1 MVAQSERVTMQKKS
15 PEEFFKKDVMRN
27 FAKFTRN
34 YLCQSLFFDKV
45 RHCRSATSI
54 KARL

>member
-1 MVAQSERVTMQKKS
+1 MVSQSERVTMQKKL

-27 FAKFTRN
+27 FAKFTRK

-45 RHCRSATSI
+45 RRCRSAASI